1 MTFLNFN
8 KQDITLVFNL
18 TKNNIK
24 DRYMGSSLGVFWAII
39 NPILFLG
46 LYTFIFG
53 FVFKAKAP
61 GSESTFA
68 YAIFLISGFVP
79 YLSISE
85 SMNTTTNSIVSASS
99 MVKNIVFKVE
109 CLPIASTLAAAVPF
123 CVGLTF
129 LGFLLLIDGN
139 YPTWHIILLIPIV
152 IIQFS
157 FLSGLGFFLSAT
169 SVFIRD
175 IAQIIPT
182 VTIMIVFFTPIF
194 YGKEMFPKI
203 LQKVTFLNPFYH
215 ITQPYRDIL
224 LQHHVPDL
232 KGVAYLLFL
241 TVILNLIGLKFFR
254 RLKGYFT
261 MAL

>member
-1 MTFLNFN
+1 M
-8 KQDITLVFNL
+8 IFNL
-18 TKNNIK
+18 SKNNIR
-24 DRYMGSSLGVFWAII
+24 DRYMGSILGICWAII

-53 FVFKAKAP
+53 FIFKAKVP

-85 SMNTTTNSIVSASS
+85 SMNTTTGSVVSASS

-109 CLPIASTLAAAVPF
+109 CLPIASTLTAAVPF

-129 LGFLLLIDGN
+129 LGLLLLIDGN
-139 YPTWHIILLIPIV
+139 YPTWHIILLIPII
-152 IIQFS
+152 IIQFA

-194 YGKEMFPKI
+194 YAKEMLPNIVQKI
-203 LQKVTFLNPFYH
+203 TFLNPFYH

-224 LQHHVPDL
+224 LQHQLPDL
-232 KGVAYLLFL
+232 KGIAYLLVL
-241 TVILNLIGLKFFR
+241 TVIFNLVGLKFFR